1 LYQIL
6 IMIPLLM
13 ATVAGTLLLF
23 GHSIWAVTVLL
34 SLWGLLATAAPTG
47 WWTWIARAL
56 PEDAEAGGGLMVA
69 VIQLSI
75 ALGSTAGGVVFDSLG
90 WQSAFGL
97 SGLLLLGAAAMTYVT
112 SLQNSKAH

>member
-1 LYQIL
+1 
-6 IMIPLLM
+6 M

-23 GHSIWAVTVLL
+23 GHSIWAVTALL

-56 PEDAEAGGGLMVA
+56 PEDAEVGGGLMVA